1 MRKSVAS
8 FAHKTVALCAA
19 LALAF
24 SMAPL
29 AWADDGPT
37 GTIAG
42 TVAGSAAEGSED
54 ATASSEQDA
63 PQASTQS
70 ADVKAAEGSSTGGTT
85 VSIAVYRSS
94 FDTTWNLN
102 EGGDDAVKA
111 AYGTAELPSEVS
123 PGVVAT
129 LPEGSEPTRPGYSF
143 LGWNSK
149 ADGSGA
155 HIGVDE
161 TPAPAEG
168 EKLSFYATWMPSTTP
183 SSSTSRRTP
192 TTPRFKQA
200 WPGPA
205 TR

>member
-94 FDTTWNLN
+94 FPIAKWDLNDDDFNLTK
-102 EGGDDAVKA
+102 AVWDNRPA
-111 AYGTAELPSEVS
+111 ADKLPQQGRPGSEV
-123 PGVVAT
+123 AW
-129 LPEGSEPTRPGYSF
+129 PEAGKPAGYKEPTRAGFEFAGWSTDKSASAGGYI
-143 LGWNSK
+143 
-149 ADGSGA
+149 DGKDPALTMPEGA
-155 HIGVDE
+155 PEAKEYTLYALSIIHI
-161 TPAPAEG
+161 
-168 EKLSFYATWMPSTTP
+168 
-183 SSSTSRRTP
+183 
-192 TTPRFKQA
+192 
-200 WPGPA
+200 
-205 TR
+205 